1 MAAFEMP
8 LTVRFQHCDP
18 AGIVFY
24 PRYFEMFN
32 LLVETWFDEA
42 LGLPFGELHLNQG
55 YGVPTV
61 RTEADFKAPSRLDDK
76 LVLSLSVQD
85 VGRSRISL
93 LLQILGEDRQ
103 LRVSA
108 NHMLVYASFDPMKA
122 AAIPEE
128 LKKRMQAFQSVPTQ

>member
-42 LGLPFGELHLNQG
+42 LGLPFGELHLNRG
-55 YGVPTV
+55 FGVPTV
-61 RTEADFKAPSRLDDK
+61 RTEADFKAPSRLDEK
-76 LVLSLSVQD
+76 LTLSLTVQD
-85 VGRSRISL
+85 IGRSKISL
-93 LLQILGEDRQ
+93 LLQVLGPDGG
-103 LRVSA
+103 LRVAA
-108 NHMLVYASFDPMKA
+108 NHVLVYAAFDPMRA

-128 LKKRMQAFQSVPTQ
+128 LKTRMQRFQAVPAK